1 MPWRYIDPYIERLS
15 RHTTIYGKYWLCF
28 VTVFRLTVLP
38 FAESCWS
45 DEQKEFK
52 CNTQEIGCNNVCF
65 NQFAPINQGLRVISH
80 FWFQARDLFQIIG
93 QYIFHY
99 LGIIV
104 SKLLMFKR
112 NELCEITKRFGCGQ
126 YSCLQL
132 RHPLRSI
139 PFSFSIFSTSAKK
152 KNASKS

>member
-65 NQFAPINQGLRVISH
+65 NLFAPINQVRLWSIQLLAITAPLALYSVFVFHLLDKRKEKERRQKQQIEASESSPYKVDNHH
-80 FWFQARDLFQIIG
+80 FGWDILFC
-93 QYIFHY
+93 
-99 LGIIV
+99 
-104 SKLLMFKR
+104 K
-112 NELCEITKRFGCGQ
+112 
-126 YSCLQL
+126 
-132 RHPLRSI
+132 
-139 PFSFSIFSTSAKK
+139 FSFTVL
-152 KNASKS
+152 NM